1 MKKKTTRRAPA
12 KKTTRR
18 TTSRASEQL
27 LMLPFSFRRVI
38 FITTAIAL
46 FLGVV
51 VYFNKSD
58 INKAVAGMSI
68 TQGLYA
74 QARVELP
81 KVDGAVSYNVY
92 FKQKSSGTYANVA
105 RDIPANLS
113 AYTISYLK
121 KGEAYQYKIA
131 AVNASGAEFYW
142 TDESD
147 LTNIESM

>member
-12 KKTTRR
+12 KKTTHR
-18 TTSRASEQL
+18 TTRRSSEQL
-27 LMLPFSFRRVI
+27 LMLPFSFRRIV

-51 VYFNKSD
+51 VFFNKAD

-74 QARVELP
+74 QAQVTLP

-92 FKQKSSGTYANVA
+92 FKQKSAGTYANVA
-105 RDIPANLS
+105 RNVPAS
-113 AYTISYLK
+113 VQTYTISYLK
-121 KGEAYQYKIA
+121 KGQEYQYKVA
-131 AVNASGAEFYW
+131 AVNASGAEFSW
-142 TDESD
+142 TEESD

>member
-12 KKTTRR
+12 KKTTRQ
-18 TTSRASEQL
+18 TTRRASEQL
-27 LMLPFSFRRVI
+27 LMLPFSFRRIV

-68 TQGLYA
+68 TQGLYD
-74 QARVELP
+74 QARISLP
-81 KVDGAVSYNVY
+81 KIDDAVSYNIY
-92 FKQKSSGTYANVA
+92 FKQKSAGTYTNVA
-105 RDIPANLS
+105 RGIPANLN

-121 KGEAYQYKIA
+121 KGEEYQYKVA

-142 TDESD
+142 TDETD